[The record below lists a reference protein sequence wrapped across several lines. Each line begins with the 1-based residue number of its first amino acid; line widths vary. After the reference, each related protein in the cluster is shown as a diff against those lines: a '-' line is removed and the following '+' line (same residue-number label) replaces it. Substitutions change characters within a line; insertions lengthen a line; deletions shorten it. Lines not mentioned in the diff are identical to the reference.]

1 MLTYYV
7 VDDLRTAESQ
17 DGDAYSLL
25 DRAIRAYRMP
35 LSNRAKALCVR
46 RDEETMD
53 LVRCLPT
60 TPRSP
65 VGEDVLV
72 LDFLDHPDWC
82 SDRAVMLTA
91 RTLADKLYIRYCL
104 FRGCLLPVPVTD
116 KLPRNLQD
124 KRLWSTV
131 PSNPNT
137 AVRWIDV
144 AGVGRL
150 SPAEFKRRYR
160 SKDSAA
166 LFCPLVMRIT
176 AFVRKPNGRGKTLKL
191 LPWEFHLMAK
201 AQADE
206 KSQ

>member
-7 VDDLRTAESQ
+7 VDDLRTAEAQ
-17 DGDAYSLL
+17 NGDAYTLL
-25 DRAIRAYRMP
+25 DRAVRAYRMP
-35 LSNRAKALCVR
+35 LSNRVKALKVC
-46 RDEETMD
+46 RDGETMD

-60 TPRSP
+60 APRSP

-72 LDFLDHPDWC
+72 LDFLDHPDWR

-91 RTLADKLYIRYCL
+91 RTVADKLYIRYCL

-124 KRLWSTV
+124 KRLWGTV
-131 PSNPNT
+131 PSSPNT

-166 LFCPLVMRIT
+166 LFCPLILRIT
-176 AFVRKPNGRGKTLKL
+176 AFVRKPNGRCITLKL